1 MAKPRFEAAQKH
13 IADADPIMGLV
24 IEKHGHCTL
33 TPHKDTFFV
42 LCDSIISQQLSV
54 KASATILKRF
64 CALFPKDTPTPELVL
79 KLDDEDIR
87 AVGCSGAKTRYLKDL
102 ATKFFDGTLEPKKF
116 SKMSDEDLITTL
128 TQVKGIGRWT
138 AEMYLIFSL
147 NRLDVM
153 AVDDLGLRKAMM
165 LLYELPEMPKPS
177 TMLAI
182 AEKWQPYRSIASWY
196 LWRVLDNK

>member
-1 MAKPRFEAAQKH
+1 
-13 IADADPIMGLV
+13 
-24 IEKHGHCTL
+24 
-33 TPHKDTFFV
+33 
-42 LCDSIISQQLSV
+42 
-54 KASATILKRF
+54 
-64 CALFPKDTPTPELVL
+64 
-79 KLDDEDIR
+79 
-87 AVGCSGAKTRYLKDL
+87 LKDL